1 MVVFQIEYEGV
12 IEALDVIS
20 GLIVDAADAKRV
32 GLGMIL
38 DVL

>member
-1 MVVFQIEYEGV
+1 VIVFQIEYEGV
-12 IEALDVIS
+12 IEAFNVIDS
-20 GLIVDAADAKRV
+20 LIVDAADAKRV

>member
-1 MVVFQIEYEGV
+1 VIVFQIEDEGV
-12 IEALDVIS
+12 IEAFDVID
-20 GLIVDAADAKRV
+20 GLIMDATDAKRV